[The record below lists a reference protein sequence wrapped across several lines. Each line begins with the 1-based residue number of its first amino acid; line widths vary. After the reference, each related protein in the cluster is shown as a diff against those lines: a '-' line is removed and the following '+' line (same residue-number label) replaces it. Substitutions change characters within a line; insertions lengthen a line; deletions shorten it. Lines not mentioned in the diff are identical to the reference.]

1 MATEQTNGQ
10 EDDGGMGRLLRE
22 RLTRH
27 PAPAMLRATVREALE
42 PPAARQPWWMLW
54 GAPAATAIATAL
66 VMLLWIAPSL
76 PSAPATDPAQLVVRA
91 VLADHARNI
100 FWGESRTDVVPAALP
115 RAMAESGVALNW
127 VFTGDEDIQLINAKA
142 TYMEGRRG
150 IELAYQDSAG
160 HTVTYVIVPGGSVVL
175 PERGRVQIDRWKP
188 VVRKENGF
196 SLIIWRQQ
204 NLLCVLASDLV
215 SDEDLGRFKQYFVK
229 VRSSTEPYVTY

>member
-27 PAPAMLRATVREALE
+27 PAPPMLRATVREALE
-42 PPAARQPWWMLW
+42 PRTAQQPWGMLW
-54 GAPAATAIATAL
+54 GAPAAAAIATAL

-115 RAMAESGVALNW
+115 RAMAESGVALNS
-127 VFTGDEDIQLINAKA
+127 VFTAHDHLPLFTPKP
-142 TYMEGRRG
+142 TYLEER
-150 IELAYQDSAG
+150 
-160 HTVTYVIVPGGSVVL
+160 PG
-175 PERGRVQIDRWKP
+175 
-188 VVRKENGF
+188 
-196 SLIIWRQQ
+196 
-204 NLLCVLASDLV
+204 
-215 SDEDLGRFKQYFVK
+215 
-229 VRSSTEPYVTY
+229 